1 MKYAFLILDCHSG
14 IFNTMLLVTRK
25 IEQSLAAA
33 AFHVV
38 GGDKMSL
45 LFLIF
50 SSLVLLPF
58 QIMKLV
64 FEEGRATLIF
74 TTSTM

>member
-1 MKYAFLILDCHSG
+1 M
-14 IFNTMLLVTRK
+14 TRK

-50 SSLVLLPF
+50 SSGRYYCLE
-58 QIMKLV
+58 IMKLV
-64 FEEGRATLIF
+64 FEEGSATLIF

>member
-1 MKYAFLILDCHSG
+1 MLFFILDCHSG
-14 IFNTMLLVTRK
+14 IFNTLLLVTRK

-50 SSLVLLPF
+50 SSD
-58 QIMKLV
+58 
-64 FEEGRATLIF
+64 
-74 TTSTM
+74 TTAFSDNETRF